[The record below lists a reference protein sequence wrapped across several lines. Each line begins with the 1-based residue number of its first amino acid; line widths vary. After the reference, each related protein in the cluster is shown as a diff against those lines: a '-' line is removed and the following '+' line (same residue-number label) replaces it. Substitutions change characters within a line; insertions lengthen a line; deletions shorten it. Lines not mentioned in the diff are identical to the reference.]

1 MNSEDLF
8 GIERGLRLQ
17 GVRRI
22 AGVDEAGRGPLAGPV
37 VAAAAVFGPDV
48 HVPGV
53 RDSKLLSPG
62 RREELFGEIMR
73 RAEHVGVGIVHE
85 GTIDRVNIL
94 NATFL
99 AMEQAVGALPVAPDL
114 LLVDGNRFRAGA
126 VPYRTIVG
134 GDRRCFSIAAASI
147 VAKVTRDRL
156 MAEYDRLY
164 PGYGFLR
171 NKGYPTQEHR
181 DAVRRLGLCPIHRRS
196 FALPGEPA

>member
-8 GIERGLRLQ
+8 GIEQELRAS
-17 GVRRI
+17 GYVRI

-48 HVPGV
+48 VVPGV

-62 RREELFGEIMR
+62 RREVLYGEILR
-73 RAEHVGVGIVHE
+73 LAEQVGVGIVHE
-85 GTIDRVNIL
+85 ETIDRVNIL
-94 NATFL
+94 HATFL

-114 LLVDGNRFRAGA
+114 LLVDGNRFRPGP
-126 VPYRTIVG
+126 VPHRTIIG

-181 DAVRRLGLCPIHRRS
+181 DAVRRMGVCPIHRRS
-196 FALPGEPA
+196 FALPGEQP

>member
-1 MNSEDLF
+1 MSSEDLF
-8 GIERGLRLQ
+8 GIERGLHLE
-17 GVRRI
+17 GFRRI

-48 HVPGV
+48 EVPGV

-62 RREELFGEIMR
+62 RREELYGEIMR

-114 LLVDGNRFRAGA
+114 LLVDGNRFRAGP

-181 DAVRRLGLCPIHRRS
+181 DAVLRLGVCPIHRRS